1 MGGTWDLVASFED
14 DPLFLSAK
22 RSLRL
27 LLWLRAMSSSS
38 SSLVS
43 IQATTSLGKL
53 VAEDLSNPTSKSET
67 STGLSGASPSSSRQN

>member
-22 RSLRL
+22 RSLKL

-38 SSLVS
+38 SLES
-43 IQATTSLGKL
+43 IRATTNLRKS
-53 VAEDLSNPTSKSET
+53 ATEDLSSPALESKT
-67 STGLSGASPSSSRQN
+67 STSLSRASPSSSRWN